1 MQDYYAI
8 LKLSAREDSTQQEIV
23 AAFRKVAKE
32 CHPDKG
38 GDPEYFKLVVTAF
51 KTLVSTELRD
61 TYDQSFPKSFTELK
75 TTEADLSVPF
85 STKNTKLTGLFSKSG
100 IQISDIP
107 DSEFEKQERRR
118 LRKLKREIKVPRIL
132 NEFSPNVFNRC
143 FEYAKANA
151 NAGVI
156 QNKAGS
162 QVAEYV
168 PDSST
173 AAKLKY
179 GFKAESIPA
188 EKIQEFA
195 QKKSIVDKHLV
206 ITKKDR
212 RLAKDRLAEYH
223 RGVPPPMP
231 AQVPPVFERSA
242 GR

>member
-1 MQDYYAI
+1 MSDYYAL
-8 LKLSAREDSTQQEIV
+8 LKLPAREESTQQEII

-38 GDPEYFKLVVTAF
+38 GDPEYFKLIVTAF
-51 KTLVSTELRD
+51 KTLVSTELRE
-61 TYDQSFPKSFTELK
+61 TYDQSFPKTFTELK
-75 TTEADLSVPF
+75 STDADLSVPF
-85 STKNTKLTGLFSKSG
+85 SSKNTRLTGLFQKSG

-107 DSEFEKQERRR
+107 DSEFEKKERRR
-118 LRKLKREIKVPRIL
+118 LRKLKKEIKVKRIIP
-132 NEFSPNVFNRC
+132 EFSPNVFNRC

-151 NAGVI
+151 HAGVI
-156 QNKAGS
+156 QNKETS
-162 QVAEYV
+162 NKVAEYV

-179 GFKAESIPA
+179 GFKAEDIPA

-212 RLAKDRLAEYH
+212 RLAKERLAEYH
-223 RGVPPPMP
+223 RGVPPPNP
-231 AQVPPVFERSA
+231 APVPPVF